1 MTKFTLHGLNHTV
14 SLYELKIKIK
24 TVLIRHGIFVGSES
38 DDIIFFYRY
47 LKVYLH

>member
-1 MTKFTLHGLNHTV
+1 MTKFTLHGLNYTV
-14 SLYELKIKIK
+14 SLYELKIKK

-38 DDIIFFYRY
+38 GDIICFYRY